1 MKPPYIGFFR
11 RATAFIIDNLLISI
25 PPALLCLPLVLWQA
39 RLWSQLPPGEAES
52 AAQAGMIIILYVLWQ
67 LLSLLTFWLYNAFC
81 ESSSWQATLGKRLL
95 RIKVVNERGRRLTF
109 LHATGRA
116 FAKLLSYVTF
126 YIGFVMAGCTKR
138 NRALHD
144 MIAQTYVVQRDF
156 KAGDELPDTPSRPVW
171 LAIWVI
177 IFTIL
182 AVATFLVNLQQAA
195 SVPTA
200 AVAAQRLVELSQTT
214 PPFTSPL
221 REGGN
226 IYFRHADGY
235 RVAVDDGYNTTLF
248 LPYGGTQVCCE
259 DHAATNC
266 QATGIPVCR

>member
-11 RATAFIIDNLLISI
+11 RAAAFIIDNLLISI

-39 RLWSQLPPGEAES
+39 RLWSQLPPGEAEN
-52 AAQAGMIIILYVLWQ
+52 AAQAGMIIILYALWQ
-67 LLSLLTFWLYNAFC
+67 FLLLLTFWLYNAFC
-81 ESSSWQATLGKRLL
+81 ESSTWQATLGKRLL
-95 RIKVVNERGRRLTF
+95 HIKVVNERGRRLTF

-116 FAKLLSYVTF
+116 FAKLLSYITF

-144 MIAQTYVVQRDF
+144 MIAQTYVVRRDF
-156 KAGDELPDTPSRPVW
+156 KAGSELPDTPSRLVW
-171 LAIWVI
+171 LGIWT
-177 IFTIL
+177 FIL
-182 AVATFLVNLQQAA
+182 LCLAGWTLFANWQLSEDSPAT
-195 SVPTA
+195 
-200 AVAAQRLVELSQTT
+200 VAAQRLVELSQTT

-248 LPYGGTQVCCE
+248 LPYGDTQVCCE

-266 QATGIPVCR
+266 QATGLPVCR